1 MRLSAAAGLAFAAA
15 LFTLAAPAA
24 PASSAAPATAP
35 AGGEPDVTHSVS
47 AAPEAR
53 PDDLGWG
60 R

>member
-24 PASSAAPATAP
+24 SAAPVTAP